1 MCVCT
6 CFLKSNLKISHLQ
19 VLKTTICILMLPNSE
34 CAKRW
39 LKWKFNNNVLEKNAK
54 TMLKMLKNL
63 P

>member
-1 MCVCT
+1 
-6 CFLKSNLKISHLQ
+6 
-19 VLKTTICILMLPNSE
+19 MLPNSE